1 VALLAAGLALL
12 LALLILLLAT
22 RPQRARAPL
31 PAPSDSSGTVAA
43 EIAELRREPSAAGAL
58 AGAIPK
64 GARLT
69 IVSNRGRWLEV
80 RTGKGEAG
88 FVPAETVETD
98 SERQVREE
106 RAKRILS
113 FTPVAGVVA
122 EETDLRLAPFPSA
135 PRTGHLRRGANIPIY
150 GVDHDYYAIRA
161 GDGSVAFIH
170 SSDVDLV
177 PPDPRRP
184 AIVPDAGRT
193 IKDVTV
199 TNLSP
204 APPEPPSPGLP
215 VQGSGSA
222 LSSPFGGEG
231 EAPAEEE
238 PLEPAVLS
246 SKVDPEYPEAAR
258 RAGVEGTVILDAS
271 ISEAGVVTRVAVEQ
285 GLPLGISEAAVAAV
299 RRWKYHPA
307 RGRSGPVASHKRIRI
322 AFSLGG

>member
-1 VALLAAGLALL
+1 VS
-12 LALLILLLAT
+12 
-22 RPQRARAPL
+22 L
-31 PAPSDSSGTVAA
+31 PTPSDSSGTVTA
-43 EIAELRREPSAAGAL
+43 ETADLRREPSAAGAP

-69 IVSNRGRWLEV
+69 IVSDKGRWLEV
-80 RTGKGEAG
+80 RTGKGETG
-88 FVPAETVETD
+88 FVLAETIETD
-98 SERQVREE
+98 SERQAREE

-113 FTPVAGVVA
+113 FKPVAGVVA
-122 EETDLRLAPFPSA
+122 EETDLLLAPFPSA
-135 PRTGHLRRGANIPIY
+135 SRAGHLRRGATVPIY
-150 GVDHDYYAIRA
+150 GVDHDYYAVRA
-161 GDGSVAFIH
+161 DDGAVAFIH

-184 AIVPDAGRT
+184 AIVPDAGKT

-204 APPEPPSPGLP
+204 TPPEPPPPGP
-215 VQGSGSA
+215 PA
-222 LSSPFGGEG
+222 ESSPSSWEG

-246 SKVDPEYPEAAR
+246 SKVDPEYPEGAR
-258 RAGVEGTVILDAS
+258 RAGVEGTVVLDAS
-271 ISEAGVVTRVAVEQ
+271 ISETGLVTHVAVEQ

-307 RGRSGPVASHKRIRI
+307 RGRSGPVASHKKIRI